1 MKWHTGSLLGETGGK
16 EPQVGC
22 SHVSRRIFPGQA
34 CDKLESLDSLV
45 KALTW
50 RHSHSLKTC
59 LISDKVLCLIV
70 ALFTHLCV
78 QLRAEVCCIVSAHW
92 MVF

>member
-22 SHVSRRIFPGQA
+22 SHVSRRTFPGQA

-59 LISDKVLCLIV
+59 LISDKVLFDSSIV
-70 ALFTHLCV
+70 YTFMCA
-78 QLRAEVCCIVSAHW
+78 AES
-92 MVF
+92 